1 MHREASLRSPAS
13 INCHGIPTKPR
24 FGPRR
29 TRITSRTPFV
39 QARHW
44 RVVHSLSD
52 STHTSLAAKRF
63 TNHRRPQRVTHS
75 RDGIDHIRPR
85 PTGAFFD
92 HDDRP
97 EHVFYLDSHDDD
109 LDNDNDHV
117 EYHSNDSIDHGRHDS
132 PGDDD
137 DDDDDDGT
145 HDDDGSHVDDDDHG
159 T

>member
-1 MHREASLRSPAS
+1 MHREASLRSPTS
-13 INCHGIPTKPR
+13 INCHGIPTKTR
-24 FGPRR
+24 FGARR
-29 TRITSRTPFV
+29 ARITSRTPFV

-44 RVVHSLSD
+44 RVVHSLSA

-109 LDNDNDHV
+109 
-117 EYHSNDSIDHGRHDS
+117 HSNDSIDHGRHDS

-159 T
+159 THVDDD